1 MPYQT
6 FEHTLLHT
14 LADNVPH
21 RIYAKDTAGRFT
33 FANRAVAIGM
43 GASDPEE
50 LLGKTDFDF
59 YAPDAAQQYFDE
71 EQQVLSSGQPMLD
84 HEEHVFYSRSGKE
97 AWLMTTKVPLRDE
110 AGRIIGLVGINYE
123 ITERKVAEEALRA
136 AKLLA
141 EQATRAKTEFLAAM
155 SHELRTPLN
164 AVLGYAALLQRESS
178 LGDKQRAALHTIEQG
193 GKHLL
198 LLINELLDLAKIE
211 RGNFDLTPADV
222 YLPDLAQTVAGLMR
236 VKATEKRLSLGCELD
251 PSLPPIVVADGRR
264 LSQVLLNLLG
274 NAIKFT
280 DAGGVVLRVRCEDLA
295 ASQARI
301 RFEVEDTGVGLA
313 QEDLRRIFE
322 PYEQACDAAHRA
334 EGTGLGLAI
343 CQQLVQ
349 AMGGTVEVR
358 SKRGLGSA
366 FSFTLALPVRAVWS
380 SS

>member
-33 FANRAVAIGM
+33 FANRAVATGM

-71 EQQVLSSGQPMLD
+71 ERQVLSSGQPMLD

-123 ITERKVAEEALRA
+123 ITERKAAEEALRA

-280 DAGGVVLRVRCEDLA
+280 DAGGVVLRVRCADLT

>member
-71 EQQVLSSGQPMLD
+71 ERQVLSSGQPMLD

-123 ITERKVAEEALRA
+123 ITERKAAEEALRA

-280 DAGGVVLRVRCEDLA
+280 DAGGVVLRVRCVDLT

>member
-21 RIYAKDTAGRFT
+21 RTYAKDTAGRFT

-71 EQQVLSSGQPMLD
+71 ERQVLSSGQPMLD

-123 ITERKVAEEALRA
+123 ITERKAAEEALRA

-280 DAGGVVLRVRCEDLA
+280 DAGGVVLRVRCVDLT

>member
-71 EQQVLSSGQPMLD
+71 ERQVLSSGQPMLD

>member
-71 EQQVLSSGQPMLD
+71 ERQVLSSGQPMLD

-123 ITERKVAEEALRA
+123 ITERKAAEEALRA

-211 RGNFDLTPADV
+211 RGNVDLTPADV

-280 DAGGVVLRVRCEDLA
+280 DAGGVVLRVRCVDLT

>member
-71 EQQVLSSGQPMLD
+71 ERQVLSSGQPMLD

-123 ITERKVAEEALRA
+123 ITERKAAEEALRA

-198 LLINELLDLAKIE
+198 LLINELLDLG
-211 RGNFDLTPADV
+211 RSNG
-222 YLPDLAQTVAGLMR
+222 
-236 VKATEKRLSLGCELD
+236 ATS
-251 PSLPPIVVADGRR
+251 I
-264 LSQVLLNLLG
+264 
-274 NAIKFT
+274 
-280 DAGGVVLRVRCEDLA
+280 
-295 ASQARI
+295 
-301 RFEVEDTGVGLA
+301 
-313 QEDLRRIFE
+313 
-322 PYEQACDAAHRA
+322 
-334 EGTGLGLAI
+334 
-343 CQQLVQ
+343 
-349 AMGGTVEVR
+349 
-358 SKRGLGSA
+358 
-366 FSFTLALPVRAVWS
+366 
-380 SS
+380 

>member
-1 MPYQT
+1 M
-6 FEHTLLHT
+6 
-14 LADNVPH
+14 
-21 RIYAKDTAGRFT
+21 
-33 FANRAVAIGM
+33 
-43 GASDPEE
+43 
-50 LLGKTDFDF
+50 
-59 YAPDAAQQYFDE
+59 
-71 EQQVLSSGQPMLD
+71 
-84 HEEHVFYSRSGKE
+84 
-97 AWLMTTKVPLRDE
+97 
-110 AGRIIGLVGINYE
+110 
-123 ITERKVAEEALRA
+123 
-136 AKLLA
+136 
-141 EQATRAKTEFLAAM
+141 
-155 SHELRTPLN
+155 
-164 AVLGYAALLQRESS
+164 
-178 LGDKQRAALHTIEQG
+178 
-193 GKHLL
+193 
-198 LLINELLDLAKIE
+198 
-211 RGNFDLTPADV
+211 

-280 DAGGVVLRVRCEDLA
+280 DAGGVVLRVRCVDLT

>member
-1 MPYQT
+1 
-6 FEHTLLHT
+6 
-14 LADNVPH
+14 
-21 RIYAKDTAGRFT
+21 
-33 FANRAVAIGM
+33 M

-71 EQQVLSSGQPMLD
+71 ERQVLSSGQPMLD

-123 ITERKVAEEALRA
+123 ITERKAAEEALRA

-198 LLINELLDLAKIE
+198 LLINELLDLG
-211 RGNFDLTPADV
+211 RSNG
-222 YLPDLAQTVAGLMR
+222 
-236 VKATEKRLSLGCELD
+236 ATS
-251 PSLPPIVVADGRR
+251 I
-264 LSQVLLNLLG
+264 
-274 NAIKFT
+274 
-280 DAGGVVLRVRCEDLA
+280 
-295 ASQARI
+295 
-301 RFEVEDTGVGLA
+301 
-313 QEDLRRIFE
+313 
-322 PYEQACDAAHRA
+322 
-334 EGTGLGLAI
+334 
-343 CQQLVQ
+343 
-349 AMGGTVEVR
+349 
-358 SKRGLGSA
+358 
-366 FSFTLALPVRAVWS
+366 
-380 SS
+380 